1 MIPEDLSTLT
11 DDELQA
17 LADDVRAQ
25 AEGLA
30 ADAATS
36 DEALAALEALVAD
49 MERVN
54 GELAGRKAK
63 AEERAQRAAD
73 ALAKL
78 SGAEV
83 GDAEAGEPEGEIE
96 VEEMPEEV
104 MLSDD
109 EPVTT
114 EVTDAAEFSA
124 QDDAP
129 ADEPVAEADDAVAE
143 ASTEGEEVAEMAAQD
158 DIPEEVVTEA
168 DTTEVFAEDDDT
180 AGRDGEDDAPAEEIT
195 TAATEA
201 TEEFDAGAD
210 GSDDEE
216 AEATAEAGQ
225 AEFTAQEVEVNDNGS
240 DTDTGA
246 EALSRLVPEGV
257 APQAEA
263 PVSVGAPL
271 VASNAVPGVAEG
283 TTLDR
288 AALATAIAKKR
299 HGMNNAS
306 AGSYERIVL
315 ATAQSDLPNKVS
327 GGAEENFGVFDRV
340 SSDWRKGRAQQTA
353 LVASGGNCA
362 PLEPS
367 YEFFRLAEPLNP
379 VESALPTVEAPR
391 GGIRFITPPDWRDA
405 FAGVRVTTEAE
416 DAAGY
421 GEGYTAPKPC
431 VHVDCPPVE
440 ECRVDAVSQC
450 VEFGNLNYRVF
461 PEQVEAF
468 LQDLAVAFSSTKEVF
483 YLDAIDAASTAVT
496 ATPAY
501 GATRGVT
508 QTILAAAAN
517 YRRRQHMPIDAVLT
531 LMLPSWMV
539 EFVKVDMVNDHSMG
553 LGFLNAGEAEVNAWL
568 ASANLDVAWYYDS
581 ATGAGQGFADVQ
593 GAGAIN
599 PFPTSVVGYLFAP
612 GTFVR
617 LDGGTLDVGIV
628 RDSTL
633 NGTNDLQIF
642 SEQWIQVCQVGLES
656 LRLEITLCPDGT
668 GPEPVTPLVCG
679 D

>member
-36 DEALAALEALVAD
+36 DEALTALEALVAD

-83 GDAEAGEPEGEIE
+83 GDAEVGEPEGEIE
-96 VEEMPEEV
+96 VEEMPEEI
-104 MLSDD
+104 MLSED

-129 ADEPVAEADDAVAE
+129 ADEPVAEADEAVAE
-143 ASTEGEEVAEMAAQD
+143 ASIDGEEVAEMAAQD
-158 DIPEEVVTEA
+158 DTPEEVVTEA
-168 DTTEVFAEDDDT
+168 DTTEVFAEDDDAT
-180 AGRDGEDDAPAEEIT
+180 GRDGEAEASAEEIT
-195 TAATEA
+195 ASTEDA
-201 TEEFDAGAD
+201 EEFDAGAD
-210 GSDDEE
+210 GSDDEVT
-216 AEATAEAGQ
+216 EATASDQ

-246 EALSRLVPEGV
+246 EALSRLVPDGV
-257 APQAEA
+257 APQPEVA
-263 PVSVGAPL
+263 SVGAPL
-271 VASNAVPGVAEG
+271 VASNAVPGLAEG

-288 AALATAIAKKR
+288 ASLATAIAKKR

-315 ATAQSDLPNKVS
+315 ATAQSDMPNKVS
-327 GGAEENFGVFDRV
+327 GGAEENFAVFDRV
-340 SSDWRKGRAQQTA
+340 ATEWRQSRKQQTA

-421 GEGYTAPKPC
+421 GPGYTEPKPC

-483 YLDAIDAASTAVT
+483 YLDAIDGASTAVT

-501 GATRGVT
+501 GATRGIT

-517 YRRRQHMPIDAVLT
+517 YRRRQHMPIDSVLT
-531 LMLPSWMV
+531 IMLPSWVV

-628 RDSTL
+628 RDSIL

-642 SEQWIQVCQVGLES
+642 SEQWVQVCQVGLES